1 MTFLHKA
8 SQFDVRP
15 EPMPEA
21 RTSKSSNACVYYSI
35 AAFADGHT
43 NGATTSA
50 SVRPRSPARP
60 LPTRYSWIL
69 KNLKAWPLTAIKSRS
84 RPPRARRPPPP
95 PTPQGKGFRPRNK
108 SGPQSVGRSVG
119 RFVFVPRQLGSF
131 SSKLWTL
138 AAAATRTLSDN
149 RYMSAS

>member
-1 MTFLHKA
+1 MRHSLMSGQNRCLTN
-8 SQFDVRP
+8 
-15 EPMPEA
+15 
-21 RTSKSSNACVYYSI
+21 TSTSSNACVYKYYSI
-35 AAFADGHT
+35 AAFADSHT
-43 NGATTSA
+43 SEATTYPPRPPA
-50 SVRPRSPARP
+50 SARP

-84 RPPRARRPPPP
+84 RPRPPRARRPPPP
-95 PTPQGKGFRPRNK
+95 PANAARERFSAEKCVRR
-108 SGPQSVGRSVG
+108 SVGRSVG